1 MSQFLI
7 DSQTWVEHMMS
18 MNEDV
23 FEEVWVSSN
32 YETVFC
38 THDEKEHYLSFLSS
52 RREIPRGMSIVLVNR
67 KLNKKYTKKEIMS
80 ATPEQLKGMIK

>member
-1 MSQFLI
+1 
-7 DSQTWVEHMMS
+7 MMR
-18 MNEDV
+18 MNEEA

-38 THDEKEHYLSFLSS
+38 TNDEKEQYLRFLSS
-52 RREIPRGMSIVLVNR
+52 RREIPRGMSIVLINK
-67 KLNKKYTKKEIMS
+67 KLNKLYTKDEILN